1 IIFLFISLLI
11 FFLNTFFFTVK
22 TSDISELQM
31 KTVKHGDNITIKC
44 DLNMAEENKNIYLA
58 WYKQNFGK
66 LPENIVRSFGDNK
79 KCRFE
84 PAFNSG
90 HFSIN
95 VDGVFDLSINEIKED
110 DVGTY
115 LCGKTSTSTTEFV
128 SGALLMFEAEKNV
141 HSALTKMVIRRGE
154 STMMQC
160 SVQADTSSCV
170 GNYSVYWFKHGE
182 SDPGIIYTHV
192 DSSDQCE
199 KRSEAGYSTQSC
211 VYKLPKMNL
220 SLTNTG
226 TYYCAI
232 VACGKIIFGN
242 GIAVEAAS
250 EGVTFYNIWS
260 IQNKKFC
267 FFHKGACNYNPNH
280 TNQAEDSTILN
291 YAAVRFTQKPSS
303 STTCRVKDVYAQ
315 IKVS

>member
-1 IIFLFISLLI
+1 MAVFFITFYLFV
-11 FFLNTFFFTVK
+11 TVK

-250 EGVTFYNIWS
+250 EEN
-260 IQNKKFC
+260 
-267 FFHKGACNYNPNH
+267 NH
-280 TNQAEDSTILN
+280 WIVIALAASTIILVIMVILFGILFKN
-291 YAAVRFTQKPSS
+291 Q
-303 STTCRVKDVYAQ
+303 VKG
-315 IKVS
+315 

>member
-1 IIFLFISLLI
+1 MYQIIVMLSVIIS
-11 FFLNTFFFTVK
+11 VK

-44 DLNMAEENKNIYLA
+44 DLNMAEENKNNHLA

-66 LPENIVRSFGDNK
+66 LPENIVRSFGDTK
-79 KCRFE
+79 KYRFD

-90 HFSIN
+90 RFSIN

-115 LCGKTSTSTTEFV
+115 LCGKISTSIIEFV

-141 HSALTKMVIRRGE
+141 RNALTKMLIKRGE
-154 STMMQC
+154 SIMLQC
-160 SVQADTSSCV
+160 SVQADTSSCI
-170 GNYSVYWFKHGE
+170 GNYSVYWFKHGSGE

-199 KRSEAGYSTQSC
+199 KRSEASYSTQSC

-220 SLTNTG
+220 SLTDTG

-232 VACGKIIFGN
+232 AACGKLIFGN
-242 GIAVEAAS
+242 GTADEGAS
-250 EGVTFYNIWS
+250 EGVTFN
-260 IQNKKFC
+260 NTGGTLGRMKL
-267 FFHKGACNYNPNH
+267 H
-280 TNQAEDSTILN
+280 
-291 YAAVRFTQKPSS
+291 
-303 STTCRVKDVYAQ
+303 
-315 IKVS
+315 

>member
-1 IIFLFISLLI
+1 MVTILCSFIIHS
-11 FFLNTFFFTVK
+11 VK

-128 SGALLMFEAEKNV
+128 SGALLMFEGIELCCVKNNHWIV
-141 HSALTKMVIRRGE
+141 IALAASTIILVIMVILFGIL
-154 STMMQC
+154 
-160 SVQADTSSCV
+160 
-170 GNYSVYWFKHGE
+170 FKNQVKAH
-182 SDPGIIYTHV
+182 IL
-192 DSSDQCE
+192 C
-199 KRSEAGYSTQSC
+199 
-211 VYKLPKMNL
+211 
-220 SLTNTG
+220 
-226 TYYCAI
+226 
-232 VACGKIIFGN
+232 
-242 GIAVEAAS
+242 
-250 EGVTFYNIWS
+250 
-260 IQNKKFC
+260 
-267 FFHKGACNYNPNH
+267 
-280 TNQAEDSTILN
+280 QAEDSTILN

>member
-1 IIFLFISLLI
+1 MVTILCSFIIHS
-11 FFLNTFFFTVK
+11 VK

-128 SGALLMFEAEKNV
+128 SGALLMFEGIE
-141 HSALTKMVIRRGE
+141 L
-154 STMMQC
+154 C
-160 SVQADTSSCV
+160 CV
-170 GNYSVYWFKHGE
+170 K
-182 SDPGIIYTHV
+182 YT
-192 DSSDQCE
+192 E
-199 KRSEAGYSTQSC
+199 
-211 VYKLPKMNL
+211 YK
-220 SLTNTG
+220 
-226 TYYCAI
+226 
-232 VACGKIIFGN
+232 
-242 GIAVEAAS
+242 
-250 EGVTFYNIWS
+250 S